1 MEALEGDVFAT
12 SWWPIFACCENL
24 RHDPKLFYQKHGSLI
39 QTHIYRGYCLKSNA
53 VGSKQKQN
61 QKKKIQEKSDQKRK
75 DTIKQLAYHA
85 SKLIKK
91 YQKINQITK
100 QRIKI
105 SISEGKQDVKR
116 FQSKTTRD
124 TIEHTYQ
131 TPLRLLGK
139 FGKEQFKKTKRNLG
153 TNLIRQ

>member
-1 MEALEGDVFAT
+1 M
-12 SWWPIFACCENL
+12 
-24 RHDPKLFYQKHGSLI
+24 I

-85 SKLIKK
+85 SKLIK

-100 QRIKI
+100 QRIKK

-116 FQSKTTRD
+116 FQSKQHETQLNIHIRHHLDYLVNLEKNNSKKQRD
-124 TIEHTYQ
+124 T
-131 TPLRLLGK
+131 LG
-139 FGKEQFKKTKRNLG
+139 ETL
-153 TNLIRQ
+153 

>member
-1 MEALEGDVFAT
+1 MEALEGDVLGT
-12 SWWPIFACCENL
+12 SWWPIFACWENL
-24 RHDPKLFYQKHGSLI
+24 RHDPKLFYHKHGSLI

-61 QKKKIQEKSDQKRK
+61 QKKKIQEKSNQKRK

-85 SKLIKK
+85 SKLIK

-100 QRIKI
+100 QRIKK

-116 FQSKTTRD
+116 FQSKQHETQLNIHIRHHLDYLVNLEKNNSKKQRD
-124 TIEHTYQ
+124 T
-131 TPLRLLGK
+131 LG
-139 FGKEQFKKTKRNLG
+139 ETL
-153 TNLIRQ
+153 